1 VTCPP
6 KYRSCEGRLRQ
17 AAVAIVAGAV
27 LAASCDRDARDAPKP
42 AAQPAAAAGAPAQA
56 GAAVPHGDHN
66 PKYGGV
72 VLMNGD
78 LHFEAVLSRDGRHR
92 VYFSDAVRSEL
103 PAATASGVSVTVTQK
118 GQPPETVALQ
128 IDDSGE
134 SWVGQGRRVEDP
146 AASAR
151 VAYTAYGKPYFIDV
165 PFPR

>member
-1 VTCPP
+1 MRT
-6 KYRSCEGRLRQ
+6 
-17 AAVAIVAGAV
+17 AAVAIVACAC
-27 LAASCDRDARDAPKP
+27 LAASCGRDARDAPMP
-42 AAQPAAAAGAPAQA
+42 AAQKVVASPAAGAPPQA

-92 VYFSDAVRSEL
+92 VYFSDAVRNEL
-103 PAATASGVSVTVTQK
+103 PAATASGVTVTVTRR

-128 IDDSGE
+128 IDESGE
-134 SWVGQGRRVEDP
+134 SWVGRGRRVEDP
-146 AASAR
+146 AATAR